1 MKFNDIYK
9 DMADK
14 PTVRICSW
22 CQKINDP
29 QFAEYARG
37 IDVKIRE
44 EMKVVDQQV
53 KDNKDNF
60 VYTHGV
66 CIPHVVQTY
75 KELPNMTDDRLNSV
89 VNKALQ
95 NDPPPCLLTNEPLR
109 HAYMKGLF
117 TPELIQQATK
127 AKHQQQL
134 EERQKLKKL
143 AGIKG

>member
-1 MKFNDIYK
+1 
-9 DMADK
+9 
-14 PTVRICSW
+14 
-22 CQKINDP
+22 
-29 QFAEYARG
+29 
-37 IDVKIRE
+37 
-44 EMKVVDQQV
+44 MKVVDQEV
-53 KDNKDNF
+53 KDNIDNF